1 MSCLLLPIAVIA
13 LSHLMFV
20 LSGLHCVRNFLY
32 VPYEDISLYHL
43 YGCFMT
49 FVDNILSARYVPQ
62 VELIKITLKI
72 FLLYSAS
79 TK

>member
-1 MSCLLLPIAVIA
+1 MCPTKI
-13 LSHLMFV
+13 
-20 LSGLHCVRNFLY
+20 FL
-32 VPYEDISLYHL
+32 VPLYHL

-49 FVDNILSARYVPQ
+49 FVDKILSARYVPQ